1 MNDGVKKPALPAKF
15 KRTRGLECCEVLCR
29 DDGTT
34 DMFDIL
40 LPTDE
45 SQEVT
50 IHTLSGLQI
59 TRTTQRDF
67 DAVWQQLPKGVYIIN
82 GKKWIK

>member
-1 MNDGVKKPALPAKF
+1 ML
-15 KRTRGLECCEVLCR
+15 
-29 DDGTT
+29 
-34 DMFDIL
+34 DIL

-50 IHTLSGLQI
+50 IHTLSGQQI
-59 TRTTQRDF
+59 TRISLRDF

>member
-50 IHTLSGLQI
+50 IHTLSGQQI
-59 TRTTQRDF
+59 TRISQRDF

>member
-1 MNDGVKKPALPAKF
+1 ML
-15 KRTRGLECCEVLCR
+15 
-29 DDGTT
+29 
-34 DMFDIL
+34 DIL

-50 IHTLSGLQI
+50 IHTLSGQQVD
-59 TRTTQRDF
+59 RTTQRDF